1 MMWKGPVFRLL
12 IVILATAL
20 VVGSLY
26 AAILCNEPE
35 LFGASGALMVIA
47 GALLTARRLLRLG
60 YEAYVVD
67 KQTIDGGH
75 FVPTP
80 EEVEAARQFREDERA
95 FQWSL
100 PILVLGT
107 LIWAYGSLA
116 LRWLGYGPA

>member
-1 MMWKGPVFRLL
+1 MMWKRAVFRVL
-12 IVILATAL
+12 IVIASWAL
-20 VVGSLY
+20 VLGSL
-26 AAILCNEPE
+26 AAAVWWNEPE

-60 YEAYVVD
+60 YEAYVLD

-75 FVPTP
+75 VVPTP
-80 EEVEAARQFREDERA
+80 EEIEADRQFREDERA

-116 LRWLGYGPA
+116 LRWLGYGPT